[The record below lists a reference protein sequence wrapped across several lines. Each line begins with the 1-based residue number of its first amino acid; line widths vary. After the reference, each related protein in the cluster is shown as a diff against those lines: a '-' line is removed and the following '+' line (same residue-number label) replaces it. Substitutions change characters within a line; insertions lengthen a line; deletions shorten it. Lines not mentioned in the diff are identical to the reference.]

1 MTEYKVNVTEPAE
14 NDLRD
19 IVRYIS
25 SQLNAPMTA
34 LNMSRTITDAIAKL
48 KTTAL
53 AHPLVRDDRL
63 AALGYRPLIVKNH
76 IAFYIVNEKEKYVD
90 VDRILYGRR
99 DWKSIL

>member
-1 MTEYKVNVTEPAE
+1 MDEFSVQIVRSAE

-19 IVRYIS
+19 IRDYIS
-25 SQLNAPMTA
+25 SQLNAPVTA

-63 AALGYRPLIVKNH
+63 AAIGYRPLIIKNY
-76 IAFYIVNEKEKYVD
+76 IAFYIVNEKERIAFVE
-90 VDRILYGRR
+90 RILYARR
-99 DWKSIL
+99 DWMSIL